1 MMTWIDNIY
10 QKFENMIQ
18 EVEDTMLE
26 KFQDLENQMSIAGE
40 SVKKLYSTAME
51 DLLSPSTTSAL
62 VLPIGHYAG
71 ISEKSLQ
78 RVKKL
83 SGTNLDHCY
92 YVKADNFKSG
102 VKPQVES
109 ADVESNIGS
118 NVNQLNEE
126 MPTSETAIEPTVAK
140 TDSAE
145 VTDFASVSDFC
156 NRIENA
162 STEQNRG
169 VVEVLVDSAEEKEEN
184 MSSFSSDIFED
195 ATGFSMINAM
205 QQDDDSKLDQTCV
218 LILKDELQFAPKATV
233 NRKTIEKKWLQP
245 FSLIKKSA
253 RKKESEELA
262 LLHGKNEIGN
272 DNCIESLC
280 REDIFEPEW
289 ELL

>member
-83 SGTNLDHCY
+83 
-92 YVKADNFKSG
+92 
-102 VKPQVES
+102 
-109 ADVESNIGS
+109 
-118 NVNQLNEE
+118 
-126 MPTSETAIEPTVAK
+126 
-140 TDSAE
+140 
-145 VTDFASVSDFC
+145 SDFC